1 MLVCEMDGAPL
12 TRAHGAPV
20 RVVMPKMYGY
30 KGVKWVQR
38 LPLVAEPTTGYW
50 EAYGYD
56 PDGWVGASNG
66 V

>member
-38 LPLVAEPTTGYW
+38 LHLVAEPTTGYW